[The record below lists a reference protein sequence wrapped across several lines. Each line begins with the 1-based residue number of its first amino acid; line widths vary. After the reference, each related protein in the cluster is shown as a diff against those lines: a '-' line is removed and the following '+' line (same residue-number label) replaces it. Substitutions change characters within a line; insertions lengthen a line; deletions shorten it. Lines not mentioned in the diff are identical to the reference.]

1 MALQSSKKRESRK
14 SLSQPGWITL
24 EGGFAARQ
32 CVVQDLSTT
41 GAKVTIDDP
50 NSLPAKL
57 RLAFSRDARTG
68 RRCEVV
74 WRRGKSVGV
83 KFVRWSGIDP
93 QAAIKGGM
101 RKSLMIL
108 MAVALPAVA
117 AAAEQPRLQKSD
129 KAATSGKPLPMKRS
143 NSANACA
150 EYGAGFVKIEGTNT
164 CMKIGGAVS
173 VGAGVSSGSRWQE

>member
-1 MALQSSKKRESRK
+1 MAHGGDDGERIVAFGRRGKPLEKPILWVARRRPDRHARAAQRNVKPPGVGMMLGGSSDMALRSSKKRETRK

-32 CVVQDLSTT
+32 CVVQDMSTT

-74 WRRGKSVGV
+74 WRRGRTVGV
-83 KFVRWSGIDP
+83 KFVR
-93 QAAIKGGM
+93 
-101 RKSLMIL
+101 
-108 MAVALPAVA
+108 
-117 AAAEQPRLQKSD
+117 
-129 KAATSGKPLPMKRS
+129 
-143 NSANACA
+143 
-150 EYGAGFVKIEGTNT
+150 
-164 CMKIGGAVS
+164 
-173 VGAGVSSGSRWQE
+173 